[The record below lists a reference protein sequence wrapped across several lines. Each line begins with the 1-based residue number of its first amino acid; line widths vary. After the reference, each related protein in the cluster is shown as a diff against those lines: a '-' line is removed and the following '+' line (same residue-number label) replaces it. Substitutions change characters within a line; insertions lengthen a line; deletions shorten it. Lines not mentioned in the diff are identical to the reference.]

1 MPTVTKSAK
10 RTRLNVRIPTDLVR
24 WAKVWAK
31 KKNTTITQVIVDY
44 LTSKKEEAN
53 GEHSISR

>member
-1 MPTVTKSAK
+1 MTMKATK
-10 RTRLNVRIPTDLVR
+10 RTRLNVRIPTDLVK

-44 LTSKKEEAN
+44 LTTKKEEAR
-53 GEHSISR
+53 G

>member
-1 MPTVTKSAK
+1 MPNGTKTPR
-10 RTRLNVRIPTDLVR
+10 RTRLNVRIPSDLVR

-44 LTSKKEEAN
+44 LTNKREEVDAR
-53 GEHSISR
+53 G